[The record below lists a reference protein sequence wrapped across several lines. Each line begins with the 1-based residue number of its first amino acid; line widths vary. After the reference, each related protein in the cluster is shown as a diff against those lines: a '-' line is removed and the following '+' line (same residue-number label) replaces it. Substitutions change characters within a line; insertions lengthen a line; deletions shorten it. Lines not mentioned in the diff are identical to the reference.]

1 MTDTQV
7 DTTSFNNFKIVCV
20 YVCVCVQGFPGGS
33 AVKNPP
39 AKQETWVRSL
49 GWEDPL
55 EKEMTT
61 QSSILAWAI
70 PWTEEGG
77 GLQSW
82 VTELDT
88 MIKQQQQQIYV
99 FFLKK

>member
-1 MTDTQV
+1 
-7 DTTSFNNFKIVCV
+7 
-20 YVCVCVQGFPGGS
+20 
-33 AVKNPP
+33 
-39 AKQETWVRSL
+39 
-49 GWEDPL
+49 
-55 EKEMTT
+55 MTT

-99 FFLKK
+99 FF